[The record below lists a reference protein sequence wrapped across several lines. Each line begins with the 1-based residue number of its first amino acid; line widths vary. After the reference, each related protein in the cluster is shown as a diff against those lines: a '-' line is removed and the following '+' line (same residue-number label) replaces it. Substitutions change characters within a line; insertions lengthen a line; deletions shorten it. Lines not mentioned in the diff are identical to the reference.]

1 MIIFLTEQFSVKS
14 GEWEIEDIE
23 FSSGEVKYSCCPNSF
38 SVIHYKFSLRRM
50 ALYYFLYI
58 ILPLMSQVF
67 LFLMIFHIP
76 CDNGER
82 MGFGVTILLSITV
95 YLLVISE
102 KLPEKSDDRP
112 MLGICF
118 IIEFYVLSLALVFAA
133 IIVKLSAKTTRPP
146 NYLIRFC
153 GACKAMNLGSVNNKK
168 RKKKTNIIEM
178 RETNGFLH
186 SDEKTFD
193 DCHVTQHKD
202 EEEDQEEINRKLWK
216 TICDSLDSTCFYVFG
231 FVSIFS
237 PILVVAFLNHKMM
250 GV

>member
-1 MIIFLTEQFSVKS
+1 MKS

-133 IIVKLSAKTTRPP
+133 IIVKLSAKTNRPP

-153 GACKAMNLGSVNNKK
+153 GACKAMNCGDVNKK
-168 RKKKTNIIEM
+168 RNKKKKKNNIEM
-178 RETNGFLH
+178 RETNGYLH
-186 SDEKTFD
+186 NEEKAFD
-193 DCHVTQHKD
+193 QFDLTQD
-202 EEEDQEEINRKLWK
+202 EEEEKKDQEETNRQLWK

-231 FVSIFS
+231 FISIFA
-237 PILVVAFLNHKMM
+237 PMLVVAFLNHKMM

>member
-1 MIIFLTEQFSVKS
+1 
-14 GEWEIEDIE
+14 
-23 FSSGEVKYSCCPNSF
+23 
-38 SVIHYKFSLRRM
+38 
-50 ALYYFLYI
+50 
-58 ILPLMSQVF
+58 MSQVF

-76 CDNGER
+76 CENGER

-133 IIVKLSAKTTRPP
+133 VIVKLSAKTNRPP
-146 NYLIRFC
+146 NFLIRFC
-153 GACKAMNLGSVNNKK
+153 VACKAMNCGSVKEK
-168 RKKKTNIIEM
+168 RKKKKKKNNIEM
-178 RETNGFLH
+178 RETNGYLH
-186 SDEKTFD
+186 NEEKTFD
-193 DCHVTQHKD
+193 ECQFSKD
-202 EEEDQEEINRKLWK
+202 EEEEKDEEEINRQLWK
-216 TICDSLDSTCFYVFG
+216 TICNSLDWTCFYVFG
-231 FVSIFS
+231 FISIFS

>member
-1 MIIFLTEQFSVKS
+1 
-14 GEWEIEDIE
+14 
-23 FSSGEVKYSCCPNSF
+23 
-38 SVIHYKFSLRRM
+38 
-50 ALYYFLYI
+50 
-58 ILPLMSQVF
+58 MSQVF

-133 IIVKLSAKTTRPP
+133 IIVKLSSKTNRPP

-153 GACKAMNLGSVNNKK
+153 GACKAMRCGNVNKK
-168 RKKKTNIIEM
+168 LKGKKRRNNVQRIEM
-178 RETNGFLH
+178 REANRYLQNE
-186 SDEKTFD
+186 EKVIDTS
-193 DCHVTQHKD
+193 HVTED
-202 EEEDQEEINRKLWK
+202 EEEDEEEINRQLWK
-216 TICDSLDSTCFYVFG
+216 KICDSLDQTCFYLFG
-231 FVSIFS
+231 FVTIFA
-237 PILVVAFLNHKMM
+237 PIVVVAFLNHKML